1 MVEQQKKYK
10 SLVDIP
16 SIVEEFV
23 QKVTLKRFEKLRPSL
38 QKLAEDET
46 NYLFKYMVDDIGVF
60 GAQANPFSFYTKGHW
75 EPLSPSYAKRKK
87 TTAFWINEERGNLL
101 IDWFASGNPESAL
114 GKPYV
119 YMTDFSH
126 FARGWQNVKID
137 VVMFPKKKMD
147 APEWVLNRL
156 FGRRYAGEGFSGRIS
171 NEEDRPILK
180 PAILQ
185 LVNYRFKRRARKLI
199 KEVLENG

>member
-1 MVEQQKKYK
+1 MAKRQKNDKT
-10 SLVDIP
+10 LVDIP

-23 QKVTLKRFEKLRPSL
+23 QKVTLKRFEKLRPEL
-38 QKLAEDET
+38 QKLAEEET
-46 NYLFKYMVDDIGVF
+46 NYLFKYMVDDLGVF
-60 GAQANPFSFYTKGHW
+60 GAQANPFSFYSKGSW
-75 EPLSPSYAKRKK
+75 RPLSSKYVKRKK
-87 TTAFWINEERGNLL
+87 TNAFWINKEYSNLL
-101 IDWFASGNPESAL
+101 IDWFTSGNPESAL

-119 YMTDFSH
+119 YMSDFSH

-137 VVMFPKKKMD
+137 VIMFPKKKMD

-156 FGRRYAGEGFSGRIS
+156 FGRRPAGGGFSGRIS